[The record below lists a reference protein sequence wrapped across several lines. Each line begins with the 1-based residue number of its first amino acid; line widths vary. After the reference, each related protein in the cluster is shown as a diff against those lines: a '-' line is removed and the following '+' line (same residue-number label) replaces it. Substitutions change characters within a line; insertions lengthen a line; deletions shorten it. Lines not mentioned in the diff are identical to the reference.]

1 VGYCINLK
9 LGLGSPNYLQNTQRR
24 LLVRGSMIGGDER
37 RSSSSN
43 TSSSP
48 GLRPLRKFLLL
59 AWFAVCFH
67 IWYAADDENELFDTH
82 RVDRSFADPQL
93 NGQNNR
99 LDGSEVDGKVWQ
111 SEKFD
116 DVAEIDDVDDD
127 DGEEELIV
135 NAKIIDEVVL
145 YNDNNN
151 DKEADDEIKDEE
163 ETMNQDNIVKSD
175 GIGDYRGKNRDAK
188 YYYNRNND
196 DNEEDVDDDEDQQQ
210 EGETMEEVIIEALKP
225 ITFNSC
231 CLPAAFINTNNPTD
245 VDCFGTCYSDR
256 ACNDTTYPFNSIEEK
271 RLFPSVKM
279 TSEYR
284 EKLRAG
290 CMSPERLTPPIQW
303 CQKPQSRRDSTK
315 KKKDGGMFAQ
325 LAKGIPPAGCSQL
338 THGAGSGPFQH
349 VIIFPSSKLAFCGI
363 PKVGIT
369 MWEQFLRFYIGAK
382 DYPSLPHYKLDRTPF
397 QYDQLDP
404 LAQRRIWEDD
414 EWTWATFIR
423 NPAERLLSGYLDKV
437 HKNEANF
444 NWTDGELTFETFV
457 DVLSRSVNLTATYDS
472 KGNIKTHKCTNIGK
486 TLRDGLTWCS
496 DPHWRPQVF
505 SCGISERIDRFKYI
519 GDIEFAADQSRELL
533 SHVDMWESYGKHF
546 INGGV
551 QHGRSPYC
559 NLASYPANHTEHV
572 GFQQKDEVDTNYA
585 HAKKSKEKMDIYY
598 TPELLRKVNE
608 LLYPHDYKLWT
619 LVNGNGNKLSNGD
632 VLMSKL
638 SSKCR
643 KPKS

>member
-1 VGYCINLK
+1 
-9 LGLGSPNYLQNTQRR
+9 
-24 LLVRGSMIGGDER
+24 M
-37 RSSSSN
+37 
-43 TSSSP
+43 
-48 GLRPLRKFLLL
+48 
-59 AWFAVCFH
+59 VCLH
-67 IWYAADDENELFDTH
+67 VWYAADNNNELFNTH
-82 RVDRSFADPQL
+82 QVDWSFANPQI
-93 NGQNNR
+93 NGQQNQYR
-99 LDGSEVDGKVWQ
+99 DSSTVTKLDVVK
-111 SEKFD
+111 KMMID
-116 DVAEIDDVDDD
+116 DDDNDVDDD
-127 DGEEELIV
+127 GGEEELIV
-135 NAKIIDEVVL
+135 NAKVIDEGVI
-145 YNDNNN
+145 YNDNDNDNN
-151 DKEADDEIKDEE
+151 EVDDDDTDDEIKDEE
-163 ETMNQDNIVKSD
+163 ETMNQDIVKSD
-175 GIGDYRGKNRDAK
+175 EDDDYRGKNLDAK
-188 YYYNRNND
+188 YYNRKLPNNND
-196 DNEEDVDDDEDQQQ
+196 DDEEEVEVEEEVVDEDDDQQQ
-210 EGETMEEVIIEALKP
+210 GETTMEGVIIDALQP
-225 ITFNSC
+225 ITINTC
-231 CLPAAFINTNNPTD
+231 CIPAAFRSTNNPTD

-256 ACNDTTYPFNSIEEK
+256 ACNDTIYPFNSIDEK
-271 RLFPSVKM
+271 KLFPSVQM

-290 CMSPERLTPPIQW
+290 CMSPDSLTPPIEW
-303 CQKPQSRRDSTK
+303 CQKPHKHTK
-315 KKKDGGMFAQ
+315 TKDKGMFAQ
-325 LAKGIPPAGCSQL
+325 LARGIPPAGCSQL

-349 VIIFPSSKLAFCGI
+349 AIIFPASKLAFCGI

-404 LAQRRIWEDD
+404 VAQRRIWEDE

-437 HKNEANF
+437 HKNEAKF

-457 DVLSRSVNLTATYDS
+457 NVLSRSVNLSATYDS
-472 KGNIKTHKCTNIGK
+472 KGNIKTHKCNNIGK

-505 SCGISERIDRFKYI
+505 SCGLSERIDRFQYI
-519 GDIEFAADQSRELL
+519 GDIEYAADQSKELL

-559 NLASYPANHTEHV
+559 NLASHPANHTEHV
-572 GFQQKDEVDTNYA
+572 GFQQKDDVDTNYA

-608 LLYPHDYKLWT
+608 VLYPHDYKLWM

-643 KPKS
+643 KLKS